1 MKKVVLPNAL
11 ILALLFGCAVDPTID
26 RPSIF
31 STLTGKWDADNP
43 PTCESY
49 RAISFSDDGK
59 TMTATYP
66 DTGYASE
73 ADARNKFDY
82 EILDVSESWLRMA
95 LQNEQRLD
103 ADGKPV
109 VWILKL
115 VDENTFCWGRDD
127 WQPDECTPPRFRC
140 DN

>member
-1 MKKVVLPNAL
+1 MKNSVLSNFL
-11 ILALLFGCAVDPTID
+11 ILALLSGCVTGSAID

-31 STLTGKWDADNP
+31 STLTGKWDTDNP

-59 TMTATYP
+59 TITVSYP
-66 DTGYASE
+66 DNGYASE
-73 ADARNKFDY
+73 FDARSKFEYD
-82 EILDVSESWLRMA
+82 ILDVNESWLRMA

-109 VWILKL
+109 VWVLKL

-127 WQPDECTPPRFRC
+127 WPSDGCTPPRFRC
-140 DN
+140 EN